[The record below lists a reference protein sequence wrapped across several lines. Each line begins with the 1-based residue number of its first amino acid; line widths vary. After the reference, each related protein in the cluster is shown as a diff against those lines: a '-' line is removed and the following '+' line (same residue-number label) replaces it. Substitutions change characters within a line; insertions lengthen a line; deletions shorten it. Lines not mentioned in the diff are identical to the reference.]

1 MTCDL
6 AAFPGGASGKESAY
20 QCRRHKKLGLDLWVG
35 KIPWSRKWQPTPVFL
50 PGESQR
56 QRSLAGCG
64 PWSQTW
70 LSTHAHTVCSLK
82 GHMTSVW
89 IGVPELSS
97 LSECALSGTAGCEM
111 FIFHTFQP
119 QKSSWSHGRHQL
131 WKRENGLWLST
142 IFSLVSVSLFSCIPL
157 FYVDTHRN
165 ITHACRHKYTDSMHT
180 QYDAH
185 THTWRHNTHMLT
197 NTVYTHRYHTQT
209 SHAHT
214 WTSPLSTYAWIDL
227 RFRLLL
233 YTSGF

>member
-1 MTCDL
+1 MTLPPSQVVQVVKNPPTNAGDTRNL
-6 AAFPGGASGKESAY
+6 GSIPGLGRSPGAGNGNPLQYSCLESLRDRGAW
-20 QCRRHKKLGLDLWVG
+20 RAVVHGVRHDWARVH
-35 KIPWSRKWQPTPVFL
+35 T
-50 PGESQR
+50 
-56 QRSLAGCG
+56 
-64 PWSQTW
+64 
-70 LSTHAHTVCSLK
+70 TVCSLK

-97 LSECALSGTAGCEM
+97 LSERALSGIAGCEM

-142 IFSLVSVSLFSCIPL
+142 IFSLVSVSLSSCTPL

-185 THTWRHNTHMLT
+185 THTCRHHTHMLT

-214 WTSPLSTYAWIDL
+214 WTSPLSTYTWIDL